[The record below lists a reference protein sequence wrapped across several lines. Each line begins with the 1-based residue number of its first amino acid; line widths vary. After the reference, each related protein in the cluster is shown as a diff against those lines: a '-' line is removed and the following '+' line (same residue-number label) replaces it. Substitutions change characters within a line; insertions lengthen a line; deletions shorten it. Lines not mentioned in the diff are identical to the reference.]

1 MRAVQAA
8 TLQATTLKM
17 MPMVEGVM
25 VPMVGSLLDEAG
37 RFNSNALI
45 DNSATAML
53 DALRRWAVALKPM
66 RDAG

>member
-1 MRAVQAA
+1 
-8 TLQATTLKM
+8 
-17 MPMVEGVM
+17 M

-37 RFNSNALI
+37 RFNSNELI

-53 DALRRWAVALKPM
+53 DELRRWTVALKPM